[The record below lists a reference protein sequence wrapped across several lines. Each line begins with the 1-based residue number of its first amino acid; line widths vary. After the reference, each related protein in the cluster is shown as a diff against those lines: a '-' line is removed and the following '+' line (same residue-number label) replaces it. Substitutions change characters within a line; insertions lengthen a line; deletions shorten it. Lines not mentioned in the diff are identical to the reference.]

1 LPPRGKCASLLA
13 MKLVRIGGS
22 CVLAAAVLASAT
34 VAPARPAAVGCKPA
48 GKRIALTPHYRYTL
62 LIGNVENMYM
72 PRQVRA
78 NHLKH
83 GEEMLR
89 GTMTTGAALTGGP
102 IRHLEVQICT
112 TATQAVVTNATPK
125 IVVVDKTK
133 RKTLVLPVSVME
145 GIGEGVADLH
155 YGNNIAMPA
164 KHRFLV
170 TVSWKRERAR
180 FAFVSR

>member
-1 LPPRGKCASLLA
+1 

-22 CVLAAAVLASAT
+22 CLLVAAVLASAA
-34 VAPARPAAVGCKPA
+34 VAPARPAAAGCRPAA
-48 GKRIALTPHYRYTL
+48 GKRIALTPHYRFTL

-89 GTMTTGAALTGGP
+89 GTMTTGAAMMGGP
-102 IRHLEVQICT
+102 VRHLEVQICAR
-112 TATQAVVTNATPK
+112 ATRAVVTKANPR
-125 IVVVDKTK
+125 IVVDDRTK
-133 RKTLVLPVSVME
+133 GKTLVLPVSVME

-155 YGNNIAMPA
+155 YGNNIAMPR

-170 TVSWKRERAR
+170 AVSWKGERVR
-180 FAFVSR
+180 FAFVSQ